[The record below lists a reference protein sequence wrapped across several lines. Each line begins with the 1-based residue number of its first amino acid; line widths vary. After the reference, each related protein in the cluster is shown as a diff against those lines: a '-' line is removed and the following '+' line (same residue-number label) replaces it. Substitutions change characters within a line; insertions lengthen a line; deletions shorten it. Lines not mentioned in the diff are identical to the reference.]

1 MSEVTI
7 KKMEVFDQPN
17 EKMNYV
23 QVMFEDRYNSTEEN
37 PKFYGKT
44 YLYKTK
50 QDLKEGQVLKIN
62 TRYGTSK
69 VVVYENCSEER
80 AEKIANEAG
89 YTLDRLEEI

>member
-1 MSEVTI
+1 
-7 KKMEVFDQPN
+7 
-17 EKMNYV
+17 
-23 QVMFEDRYNSTEEN
+23 MFFYNIIHS
-37 PKFYGKT
+37 
-44 YLYKTK
+44 
-50 QDLKEGQVLKIN
+50 

>member
-7 KKMEVFDQPN
+7 KKMEVFEQPN

-44 YLYKTK
+44 Y
-50 QDLKEGQVLKIN
+50 
-62 TRYGTSK
+62 
-69 VVVYENCSEER
+69 
-80 AEKIANEAG
+80 
-89 YTLDRLEEI
+89 